1 MEHISFEG
9 VNLAELLPRIPDSIK
24 DNLPFGLVKLD
35 MTGKVLEYNMA
46 EGDLT
51 GVSPAWAIGK
61 NFFDEV
67 ALCTKTAAFY
77 GRFVEGVKKGFI
89 NAVFDYTFD
98 HGEIA
103 TKVKVHMVTVPD
115 HLGRKNVMVL
125 VKRSSTPLVMDALPM
140 SADPMIPA
148 GYVDDTPATRPVALE
163 GAFGMAPAAPA
174 PAAAAPSIQD
184 IVAAVVAMM
193 NQGTPASVEAAAQGV
208 VNSLQNRPVAPAPVY
223 APAPA
228 PAYAPAPVYAPAP
241 APVYA
246 PAPAAAPASS
256 APAGNPRIVDILKF

>member
-24 DNLPFGLVKLD
+24 NNLPFGLVKLD

-51 GVSPAWAIGK
+51 GVSPSWAIGK

-98 HGEIA
+98 HREIA

-125 VKRSSTPLVMDALPM
+125 VKRSSAPLVMEALPM

-148 GYVDDTPATRPVALE
+148 GYVDDMPATRPVALG
-163 GAFGMAPAAPA
+163 GAFGVPPAAQ
-174 PAAAAPSIQD
+174 AAAAPSIQD
-184 IVAAVVAMM
+184 IVAAVIAMM
-193 NQGTPASVEAAAQGV
+193 NQGTPTSLEAAAQGV
-208 VNSLQNRPVAPAPVY
+208 VNSLQNRPA
-223 APAPA
+223 
-228 PAYAPAPVYAPAP
+228 AP

-246 PAPAAAPASS
+246 PAPAAVYAPAPAAAPATS

>member
-9 VNLAELLPRIPDSIK
+9 VNLAELLPRIPDSVK
-24 DNLPFGLVKLD
+24 DGLPFGLVKLD
-35 MTGKVLEYNMA
+35 MTGKILEYNMA

-51 GVSPAWAIGK
+51 GVSPAWAMGK

-67 ALCTKTAAFY
+67 ALCTKTQAFY

-98 HGEIA
+98 HREVA

-115 HLGRKNVMVL
+115 HLGRKNVMIL
-125 VKRSSTPLVMDALPM
+125 VKRANKPLMMDAVPL
-140 SADPMIPA
+140 SADPMIPVD
-148 GYVDDTPATRPVALE
+148 YVDDYNHQTRPAQLDS
-163 GAFGMAPAAPA
+163 AFDKIAPIAPGQAKPAAGN
-174 PAAAAPSIQD
+174 APSIQD

-193 NQGTPASVEAAAQGV
+193 NQTGAQQDVQSTAQAV
-208 VNSLQNRPVAPAPVY
+208 VNTMQARPPAPQAA

-228 PAYAPAPVYAPAP
+228 PTAAPAP
-241 APVYA
+241 APVAA
-246 PAPAAAPASS
+246 PSAPASKS
-256 APAGNPRIVDILKF
+256 RIEDILKF